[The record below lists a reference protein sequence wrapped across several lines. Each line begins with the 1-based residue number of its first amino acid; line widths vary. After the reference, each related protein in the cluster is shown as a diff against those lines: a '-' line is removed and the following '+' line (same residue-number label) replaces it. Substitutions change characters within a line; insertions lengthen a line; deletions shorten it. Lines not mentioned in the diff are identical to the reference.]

1 MRRLGYSFKLLR
13 EIWGFA
19 AENKAYWIVPLV
31 VLLGIAAFLVT
42 VGQASAPLLYTLF

>member
-1 MRRLGYSFKLLR
+1 MARLGYAFKLLR

-19 AENKAYWIVPLV
+19 RENKVYWIVPLV
-31 VLLGIAAFLVT
+31 ILLGLAALMIG

>member
-1 MRRLGYSFKLLR
+1 MPRLGYTLKLLR

-19 AENKAYWIVPLV
+19 RENKVYWIVPLV
-31 VLLGIAAFLVT
+31 IFLGIAAFLVS